1 MPKLTRKKPHYRK
14 VNQSINEPSAV
25 KPIPIEPDEE
35 TETILARIEAE
46 RDYYHTCTNSKY

>member
-1 MPKLTRKKPHYRK
+1 MPKLTQKKPQYRK
-14 VNQSINEPSAV
+14 GNRAINEPSTV
-25 KPIPIEPDEE
+25 KSIPIKPDEE